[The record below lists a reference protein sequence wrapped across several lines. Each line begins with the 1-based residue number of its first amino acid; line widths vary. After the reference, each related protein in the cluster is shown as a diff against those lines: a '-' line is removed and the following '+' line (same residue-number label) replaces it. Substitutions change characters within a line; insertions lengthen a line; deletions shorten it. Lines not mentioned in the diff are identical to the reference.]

1 MLEAAGALFIITVV
15 LWGLGIWFPLA
26 LLIGSLIGLSV
37 GVLVES
43 R

>member
-1 MLEAAGALFIITVV
+1 MLEAAGALFVITVV
-15 LWGLGIWFPLA
+15 LWGLGVWFPAA